1 MFRHP
6 QIVTVGAIAIGLTM
20 PAHGDFATLVD
31 QTTIIDNI
39 PIGSIGP
46 EDSFGNPGFALNR
59 GDGISSGF
67 IDAAVLS
74 YDFGTVASVL
84 SATLT
89 LNVDTLWAEAGID
102 PTIEMFAYADDG
114 VIQLTDIF
122 LGADTVYDSFT
133 YITTQ
138 IRSIDV
144 TAAVNDAL
152 AGSQYVGIRFENSR
166 SPFELPNVL
175 EGIHYANNSVLE
187 FTIPGPGSWALLGL
201 AGLCGTRRRRK

>member
-1 MFRHP
+1 MLRRA
-6 QIVTVGAIAIGLTM
+6 QIVPVGAIAIGLTM
-20 PAHGDFATLVD
+20 PTHGDFATLVG
-31 QTTIIDNI
+31 QTTIIDNV

-46 EDSFGNPGFALNR
+46 EDGFGNPGFAVNR
-59 GDGISSGF
+59 GDGNSSGF

-74 YDFGTVASVL
+74 YDFGTVTSVL

-144 TAAVNDAL
+144 TTAVNDAL
-152 AGSQYVGIRFENSR
+152 AGSQYMGIRFENSR

-175 EGIHYANNSVLE
+175 EGIHYADNSVLE

-201 AGLCGTRRRRK
+201 VGLMGTRRRRK